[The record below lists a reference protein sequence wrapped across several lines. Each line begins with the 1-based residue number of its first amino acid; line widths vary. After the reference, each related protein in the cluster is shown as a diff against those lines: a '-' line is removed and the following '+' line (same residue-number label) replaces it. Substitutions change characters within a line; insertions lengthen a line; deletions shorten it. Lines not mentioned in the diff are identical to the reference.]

1 MGSPA
6 LQVDSL
12 PTELSG
18 KPKMKMKVAPS
29 CPTLCE
35 PKDYTVHGVL
45 QARILEWVA
54 FSLLQQIFPT
64 QETHRGLLHC
74 KADFLV
80 TELSEKP
87 KMKLKVT
94 QSYLTLC
101 NPMDYTA
108 LEKGKSYPLQY
119 SGQENT
125 MDCIVLWGRKESD
138 RLSGFHFKYKVR
150 Y

>member
-1 MGSPA
+1 MEFSR
-6 LQVDSL
+6 QEYWS
-12 PTELSG
+12 S
-18 KPKMKMKVAPS
+18 
-29 CPTLCE
+29 
-35 PKDYTVHGVL
+35 H
-45 QARILEWVA
+45 
-54 FSLLQQIFPT
+54 SLLQGIFLT
-64 QETHRGLLHC
+64 QGSNSSLLHC
-74 KADFLV
+74 KADFLA

-87 KMKLKVT
+87 KMKVKVT

>member
-1 MGSPA
+1 
-6 LQVDSL
+6 
-12 PTELSG
+12 
-18 KPKMKMKVAPS
+18 MKVKVAPS

-64 QETHRGLLHC
+64 QESNRGLLHC

-87 KMKLKVT
+87 KMKVKVT

-108 LEKGKSYPLQY
+108 LEKGKRYPLHRVVNSY
-119 SGQENT
+119 RVAVTWHTDVFGPGPLRCWMGDWKAT
-125 MDCIVLWGRKESD
+125 
-138 RLSGFHFKYKVR
+138 
-150 Y
+150 